1 MRENIPLSAAVPSPT
16 AAPSHSASQP
26 SDALSGIDRAVKV
39 LSEASSVIII
49 PGYGMAL
56 AQAQFAVTELAN
68 TLERMGK
75 AVSFAIHPVAGRMPG
90 HMNVL
95 LAEAG
100 VSYDKLLEM
109 DVANPRFAQTDVA
122 LVVGGSDMVNLAAIQ
137 TEGTPISGMPI
148 LLAHEAK
155 NVIVCNVDDQ
165 PGYSGV
171 HNPLYDLDK
180 TIMLLGDA
188 KLTIETL
195 VLRLHPTPCE
205 RR

>member
-1 MRENIPLSAAVPSPT
+1 MHENTRPPATVPSP
-16 AAPSHSASQP
+16 ASARSHPTSQP

-39 LSEASSVIII
+39 LSEAHSVIII

-56 AQAQFAVTELAN
+56 AQAQFVVTELAN

-75 AVSFAIHPVAGRMPG
+75 AVAFAIHPVAGRMPG

-100 VSYDKLLEM
+100 ISYDKLLEM

-155 NVIVCNVDDQ
+155 NVIVCNLDDR

-188 KLTIETL
+188 KFTIATIIR
-195 VLRLHPTPCE
+195 RLQPTPA
-205 RR
+205 